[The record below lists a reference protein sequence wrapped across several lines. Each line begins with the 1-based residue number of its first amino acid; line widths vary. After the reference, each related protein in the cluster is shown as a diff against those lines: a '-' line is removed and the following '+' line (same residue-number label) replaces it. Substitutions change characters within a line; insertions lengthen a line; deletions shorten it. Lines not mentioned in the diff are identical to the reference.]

1 MVSLQLEVLDS
12 KNKITLSED
21 VFGTRFNRALVHQV
35 VTSLESSIRRG
46 SKWQKN
52 RAEVKATNKKPW
64 KQKGTGRARAGTSAS
79 PIWRGGG
86 MTFNNRGLTNFIKKI
101 NKKMLK
107 VAWRSVWS
115 QLLRENR
122 INVISR
128 FELESHKTKELVK
141 KMQDLNL
148 GRTLVVLEEMTDNV
162 FLAARNLSDVSV
174 CELSWLWL
182 TDMIRYKSI
191 LITEKA
197 LGNVEEWLKS

>member
-1 MVSLQLEVLDS
+1 MSLQLEVLDS